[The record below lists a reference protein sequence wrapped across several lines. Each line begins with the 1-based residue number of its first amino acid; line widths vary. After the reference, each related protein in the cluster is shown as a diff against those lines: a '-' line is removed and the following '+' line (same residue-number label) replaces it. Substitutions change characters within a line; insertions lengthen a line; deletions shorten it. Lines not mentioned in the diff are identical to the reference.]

1 MDFFGKKL
9 GVGRTA
15 ISDIEN
21 GRNNLSNQMIASI
34 CNATWD
40 GKKVNED
47 WLRTGQGEMFLL
59 EPQDKLEALAA
70 AYGLDSK
77 ELLMIREFVTMDP
90 GKRASVIEYAE
101 RIAAGLLEI
110 SGEQDPES
118 PEDYRKRKH
127 EELDRQIDLEE
138 SMGAKSEVS

>member
-1 MDFFGKKL
+1 
-9 GVGRTA
+9 
-15 ISDIEN
+15 
-21 GRNNLSNQMIASI
+21 
-34 CNATWD
+34 
-40 GKKVNED
+40 
-47 WLRTGQGEMFLL
+47 
-59 EPQDKLEALAA
+59 
-70 AYGLDSK
+70 
-77 ELLMIREFVTMDP
+77 MIREFVTMDP

-110 SGEQDPES
+110 SGDSGEQDPES